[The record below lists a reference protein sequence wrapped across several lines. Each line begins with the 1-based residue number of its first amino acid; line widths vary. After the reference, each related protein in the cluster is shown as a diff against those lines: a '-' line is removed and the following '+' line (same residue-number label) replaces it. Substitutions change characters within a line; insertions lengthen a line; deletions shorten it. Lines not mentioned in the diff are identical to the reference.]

1 MFEPFFFVFFLFLS
15 SFIFNFFSFFHFL
28 SLLFFSLISPFFPVV
43 GGGHL
48 PNSIDVTNAT
58 FPVVVSRKRRKSRFA
73 SSHLI
78 NNSNNVTAVVAASTH
93 RSNGAT
99 NNTKQ
104 SCRSKTRWGPRPSTT
119 QTAATSFPNGSLDQ
133 LQLGA
138 RAVPQHSGHVIIIDD
153 DDSTPKTQRR
163 HIVDSDDETNASS
176 SITNSER
183 DDSEQSNVLTLDSTS
198 PHSTHSGSHFR
209 LTGDESIGFDTFRH
223 AYGSVSSN
231 SISALDRQ
239 YGKNDILWNK
249 PVIINNHNIDDD
261 VWKPFYHVIHSNIFL
276 VIEGPPKPGCAQ
288 VGTNE
293 RPLDHDQWKACH
305 TPFLICI
312 APPDRG
318 SCQSYLLFDARE
330 CHYEVFGNRL
340 IESIRGTN
348 LSILLFPAGG
358 TNTRSAH
365 CYVINEQKYLNGF
378 PSMFEQMAALS
389 LLKKYQ
395 DIRISTKSNKRHVA
409 APADFGICS
418 KFF

>member
-1 MFEPFFFVFFLFLS
+1 M
-15 SFIFNFFSFFHFL
+15 
-28 SLLFFSLISPFFPVV
+28 
-43 GGGHL
+43 
-48 PNSIDVTNAT
+48 
-58 FPVVVSRKRRKSRFA
+58 
-73 SSHLI
+73 
-78 NNSNNVTAVVAASTH
+78 
-93 RSNGAT
+93 
-99 NNTKQ
+99 
-104 SCRSKTRWGPRPSTT
+104 
-119 QTAATSFPNGSLDQ
+119 
-133 LQLGA
+133 QLGA

-183 DDSEQSNVLTLDSTS
+183 DDSEQSNVLTPDSTS
-198 PHSTHSGSHFR
+198 PRSTHSGSHFR

-261 VWKPFYHVIHSNIFL
+261 AWKPFYRVIHSNIFL

-293 RPLDHDQWKACH
+293 RPLDHDRWKARH

-365 CYVINEQKYLNGF
+365 CYVINEQKYLDGF
-378 PSMFEQMAALS
+378 SSTFEQMEALS

-395 DIRISTKSNKRHVA
+395 DIRISTKSTKRHVA

>member
-1 MFEPFFFVFFLFLS
+1 MKSRFGS
-15 SFIFNFFSFFHFL
+15 SH
-28 SLLFFSLISPFFPVV
+28 LLN
-43 GGGHL
+43 
-48 PNSIDVTNAT
+48 NSIDVN
-58 FPVVVSRKRRKSRFA
+58 
-73 SSHLI
+73 
-78 NNSNNVTAVVAASTH
+78 AVVAASTH
-93 RSNGAT
+93 RTNGAT
-99 NNTKQ
+99 NNTIM
-104 SCRSKTRWGPRPSTT
+104 SCRSKNRWGPRISTA
-119 QTAATSFPNGSLDQ
+119 QTATTRFSAVGSLEE

-138 RAVPQHSGHVIIIDD
+138 RAVRQASGHVIIMDD
-153 DDSTPKTQRR
+153 DDCTPETQLL
-163 HIVDSDDETNASS
+163 HIVDTDDETNASS
-176 SITNSER
+176 SITKSQR
-183 DDSEQSNVLTLDSTS
+183 DDSELSNILTPDLTS
-198 PHSTHSGSHFR
+198 PRSTHSGSHFR

-223 AYGSVSSN
+223 TYGSVSSN
-231 SISALDRQ
+231 SISALDCQ

-249 PVIINNHNIDDD
+249 PVIINNQNIDDD
-261 VWKPFYHVIHSNIFL
+261 AWKPLYDVNHSNIFL

-293 RPLDHDQWKACH
+293 RPLDHDRWKARH

-348 LSILLFPAGG
+348 LSILLFPASG

-365 CYVINEQKYLNGF
+365 CYVINEQKYLDGF
-378 PSMFEQMAALS
+378 SSTFEQMEALS

-409 APADFGICS
+409 APADFEICS
-418 KFF
+418 KFI